1 MYITYCAC
9 TKCTFVQ
16 ASLQRAHDDV
26 EVCLAGAR
34 QEISSLKTTISQM
47 VADATTVHCQLE
59 AVKVSVHV
67 HVRVHV
73 TLQGRA
79 RQIEALKV
87 II

>member
-1 MYITYCAC
+1 M
-9 TKCTFVQ
+9 Q

-59 AVKVSVHV
+59 AVKVHVSVHIHISLWLV
-67 HVRVHV
+67 VSVMC
-73 TLQGRA
+73 A
-79 RQIEALKV
+79 
-87 II
+87 